1 MKSNRV
7 WNLRIAFVLGL
18 FIVCIGATSVFAQE
32 PEPPF
37 TWNGEGSAV
46 LIDEDGITEINFT
59 AKVDVD
65 SDGWVTG
72 KLCDGDDCANI
83 ERVYYGPF
91 IEGAQKIYIVLS
103 VKDGEKDKLILM
115 DCRMIAGILLY
126 GEIYVKD
133 YVKEGDIEKGLS
145 IGDKVA
151 QEIYEDYMPT
161 GLKKALKAF
170 KPCGAM
176 AIKGNFTKS

>member
-1 MKSNRV
+1 MKSYRV
-7 WNLRIAFVLGL
+7 WNARTVFVLGL
-18 FIVCIGATSVFAQE
+18 IIVCIGATSVFAQE

-37 TWNGEGSAV
+37 TWKGEGTA
-46 LIDEDGITEINFT
+46 LIVGEEGIKEISFT

-65 SDGWVTG
+65 SDGWVNG
-72 KLCDGDDCANI
+72 KLCDGDDCATI
-83 ERVYYGPF
+83 ERVYYAPF
-91 IEGAQKIYIVLS
+91 IEGAQKLYIVLS
-103 VKDGEKDKLILM
+103 VKDGEKDKLVLL
-115 DCRMIAGILLY
+115 DCRMIAGMLLY
-126 GEIYVKD
+126 GEILIKD
-133 YVKEGDIEKGLS
+133 FVKEGEIEKGLS

-176 AIKGNFTKS
+176 AIKGNFVK